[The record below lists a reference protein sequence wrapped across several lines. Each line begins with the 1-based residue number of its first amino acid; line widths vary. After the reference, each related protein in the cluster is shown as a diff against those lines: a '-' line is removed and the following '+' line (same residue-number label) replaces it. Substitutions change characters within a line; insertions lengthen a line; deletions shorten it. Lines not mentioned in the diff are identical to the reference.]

1 MKSGGNKTTFEE
13 ARVDFTKTEVDAA
26 RKWLVKYATHEAVFL
41 AKNGRVQLDLTVWAK
56 GEDAEVVK
64 TWTSEKDMD
73 QQISKMKWLIE
84 SPEEELRR
92 AKLVRMFM
100 LSLSPE
106 VRPHYV
112 GGLFMTTS
120 TVG

>member
-1 MKSGGNKTTFEE
+1 M
-13 ARVDFTKTEVDAA
+13 
-26 RKWLVKYATHEAVFL
+26 
-41 AKNGRVQLDLTVWAK
+41 QLDLTVWAK
-56 GEDAEVVK
+56 GEGAEVVK
-64 TWTSEKDMD
+64 TWTSEKEMD

-84 SPEEELRR
+84 SPEEEPRR

-112 GGLFMTTS
+112 DGLFMMHDLNS
-120 TVG
+120 RVGAIRAGKIVDDS